1 MLDTTEIGIFTALGV
16 AFAAG
21 LLFLALWGKQNPLR
35 VSAYAL
41 IAVAFMYVGFAFR
54 SLDPNSWVAVEMTG
68 VAIFGSL
75 AYMSIIFSPWFLVV
89 GLALHPL
96 WAIVFHY
103 NGSGAVFT
111 PAPFAL
117 ANAGFDAA
125 LALYAVYAIL
135 QRAKAKTPAGVA
147 QDKSRARQSQTQKR
161 QGAMNAPAEFDLR
174 HDWSVDEIV
183 AIHDSPLLDL
193 VARANAVHRRHFD
206 PSDVQKAA
214 LLSIKTGGCP
224 EDCSYCPQSAHHR
237 EVKLDR
243 VDLLGVEEVLG
254 AARTAREAG
263 ADRFCMGAAWRSAPR
278 GPRFDA
284 VVEMVRG
291 VRALG
296 MEACV
301 TLGMVDAEQA
311 KSLAEAGLTAYNHNL
326 DTGPEF
332 YGEIITTRTYEDRL
346 ETLKAVRG
354 AGLEMCCGGIIGMGE
369 SVKDRAGML
378 AVLAGF
384 DPHPESVPINTLVA
398 VEGTPLAGRP
408 PLDSLD
414 LVRMIAT
421 TRIVMPKSRVR
432 LSAGRSFLSREAQIL
447 CLVAGANSIFY
458 GEKLLTTGN
467 AGVNEDDALFAAL
480 AGRAEEA
487 QCTSTIAFS
496 SPG

>member
-1 MLDTTEIGIFTALGV
+1 
-16 AFAAG
+16 
-21 LLFLALWGKQNPLR
+21 
-35 VSAYAL
+35 
-41 IAVAFMYVGFAFR
+41 
-54 SLDPNSWVAVEMTG
+54 
-68 VAIFGSL
+68 
-75 AYMSIIFSPWFLVV
+75 
-89 GLALHPL
+89 
-96 WAIVFHY
+96 
-103 NGSGAVFT
+103 
-111 PAPFAL
+111 
-117 ANAGFDAA
+117 
-125 LALYAVYAIL
+125 
-135 QRAKAKTPAGVA
+135 
-147 QDKSRARQSQTQKR
+147 
-161 QGAMNAPAEFDLR
+161 MNAPAEFDLR
-174 HDWSVDEIV
+174 HDWNVDEIV

-384 DPHPESVPINTLVA
+384 DPHP
-398 VEGTPLAGRP
+398 
-408 PLDSLD
+408 
-414 LVRMIAT
+414 
-421 TRIVMPKSRVR
+421 
-432 LSAGRSFLSREAQIL
+432 
-447 CLVAGANSIFY
+447 
-458 GEKLLTTGN
+458 
-467 AGVNEDDALFAAL
+467 
-480 AGRAEEA
+480 
-487 QCTSTIAFS
+487 
-496 SPG
+496 